1 MQAEL
6 VKTFRFEAAHHLVG
20 VPEAHK
26 CRRLHGHSY
35 RVDVHVTGEVD
46 AGSGMVMDFGL
57 IVSAV
62 GPIIEQL
69 DHRLL
74 NEIAGL
80 ENSTSERI
88 AGYIWERVRPLL
100 PGLSALTIWESD
112 TARCV
117 YRGV

>member
-6 VKTFRFEAAHHLVG
+6 IKTFRFDAAHQLVG
-20 VPEAHK
+20 VPDAHK

-35 RVDVHVTGEVD
+35 RVDVHVAGEVD
-46 AGSGMVMDFGL
+46 PVSGMVMDFGL
-57 IVSAV
+57 IVAAV
-62 GPIIEQL
+62 GPLMERL

-74 NEIAGL
+74 NEIPGL
-80 ENSTSERI
+80 ENATSERI
-88 AGYIWERVRPLL
+88 AHYIWTHVKPSL

-117 YRGV
+117 YKGA